1 MHRPRLK
8 SRSERFFEDMDY
20 LLLIPVL
27 LMTTIG
33 LIVLNMVLQAGYG
46 AGSYPGNFLK
56 QLGAAALGLLLALLI
71 CLLDRPT
78 LRLFSWLV
86 YGLSIL
92 LLLYVKVD
100 NFSLAALTGADSW
113 IILPFIGSFQ
123 PSELAKIG
131 IAMLAS
137 DFFAR
142 MKTGDLDLRRGFLS
156 IALIYG
162 LPSFLIYREP
172 DFGTTL
178 VIAVMLLTTIF
189 VWGLDWKYI
198 LGLAG
203 ASLATFALLWNFS
216 FSPYMKNRILAL
228 IFPSQDIAESYHL
241 EQAVQAIAAGG
252 ISGNSSALDIYV
264 PVKESDFIY
273 SAISEYLGMIGTT
286 SLLILIIIFLSR
298 AFYLAYKVQEIDYAS
313 SYLLVALAASQS
325 FHFIE
330 NMGMNVGLL
339 PITGIPLPFISSGGT
354 SMVMNFLSLGLML
367 NISIEYKQFNN

>member
-56 QLGAAALGLLLALLI
+56 QIGAAALGLLLALLI

-142 MKTGDLDLRRGFLS
+142 MKTGDLDLRRGFLG

-367 NISIEYKQFNN
+367 NISIEYKQFTN

>member
-56 QLGAAALGLLLALLI
+56 QLGAAALGLFLALLI

-100 NFSLAALTGADSW
+100 SFSLAALTGADSW

-252 ISGNSSALDIYV
+252 ISGNSSGLDIYV

-367 NISIEYKQFNN
+367 NISIEYKQFTN

>member
-27 LMTTIG
+27 LLTTIG
-33 LIVLNMVLQAGYG
+33 LVVLNMVLQAGYG

-56 QLGAAALGLLLALLI
+56 QLGAAALGLFLSLLI
-71 CLLDRPT
+71 CLIDRPT
-78 LRLFSWLV
+78 LRLLSWLV

-92 LLLYVKVD
+92 LLIYVKID
-100 NFSLAALTGADSW
+100 NFSLAAFTGADSW

-142 MKTGDLDLRRGFLS
+142 MKTGDLDWQRGFFS
-156 IALIYG
+156 VALIYG
-162 LPSFLIYREP
+162 LPMFLIYKEP

-198 LGLAG
+198 LALVG
-203 ASLATFALLWNFS
+203 ASVGAFALLWSFS

-241 EQAVQAIAAGG
+241 EQAIQAIASGG
-252 ISGNSSALDIYV
+252 ITGNNSGLDVYV

-273 SAISEYLGMIGTT
+273 SAISEYLGLIGTT

-298 AFYLAYKVQEIDYAS
+298 AFYLAYKVQEVDYAS

-367 NISIEYKQFNN
+367 NISMEYKQFTS

>member
-1 MHRPRLK
+1 MHRPRSK

-27 LMTTIG
+27 LLTIIG
-33 LIVLNMVLQAGYG
+33 LLVLNQVLQAGYG
-46 AGSYPGNFLK
+46 AGSYPSNFYK
-56 QLGAAALGLLLALLI
+56 QLGAAILGIFLALLI
-71 CLLDRPT
+71 CLLERPT
-78 LRLFSWLV
+78 LRLLSWLV

-92 LLLYVKVD
+92 LLIYVKLD
-100 NFSLAALTGADSW
+100 GFSLAALTGADSW
-113 IILPFIGSFQ
+113 LILPFIGSFQ

-131 IAMLAS
+131 IAMLAA
-137 DFFAR
+137 DFFGR
-142 MKTGDLDLRRGFLS
+142 VKTEELSLQRGILAVS
-156 IALIYG
+156 LTYALPM
-162 LPSFLIYREP
+162 LLIYREP

-203 ASLATFALLWNFS
+203 AAIATFALLWSFS

-241 EQAVQAIAAGG
+241 EQAVQAIASGG
-252 ISGNSSALDIYV
+252 ITGNNSGLDVYV

-273 SAISEYLGMIGTT
+273 SAISEYLGLIGTS
-286 SLLILIIIFLSR
+286 SLVILVIIFLSR
-298 AFYLAYKVQEIDYAS
+298 AFYLAFKVQELDYAS

-354 SMVMNFLSLGLML
+354 SMIMNFLSLGLML
-367 NISIEYKQFNN
+367 NISMEYKQLSS

>member
-367 NISIEYKQFNN
+367 NISIEYKQFTN

>member
-56 QLGAAALGLLLALLI
+56 QLGAAALGLFLALLI

-367 NISIEYKQFNN
+367 NISIEYKQFTN

>member
-1 MHRPRLK
+1 MHKPRLK

-367 NISIEYKQFNN
+367 NISIEYKQFTN